1 MAVSEKRSARSQGT
15 EKENVVISYDKW
27 TFLGKTWGKDK
38 SRLKKIKR
46 RKTLAGFFTPK
57 ERF

>member
-15 EKENVVISYDKW
+15 EKENVVISYDKR

-38 SRLKKIKR
+38 SRLKKIR